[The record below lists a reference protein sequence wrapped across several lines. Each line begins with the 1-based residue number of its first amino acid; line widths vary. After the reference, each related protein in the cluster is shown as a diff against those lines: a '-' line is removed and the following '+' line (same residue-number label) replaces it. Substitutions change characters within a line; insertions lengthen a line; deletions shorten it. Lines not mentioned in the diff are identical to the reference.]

1 MSDNIVIADTSG
13 IIAAYDDDEPE
24 SARCRIV
31 LAQAPLLVVSALLL
45 AEIDHV
51 VTRLAGLAAARHIL
65 ADIQRWTRAG
75 RFVIPTITA
84 DILAAAEQTRDRHAA
99 LDLDL
104 ADAVNAA
111 LALEY
116 RTATILTLDRRDFR
130 AIRPLTPHKAFRI
143 LPDDL

>member
-1 MSDNIVIADTSG
+1 VSDNIVIADTSG
-13 IIAAYDDDEPE
+13 VIAAYDDAEPE
-24 SARCRIV
+24 SARCRTV
-31 LAQAPLLVVSALLL
+31 LAQAPLLVVSPLVL

-51 VTRLAGLAAARHIL
+51 ATRLAGRAAARHIL
-65 ADIQRWTRAG
+65 ADIHHWTRVG
-75 RFVIPTITA
+75 RSVIPAITA
-84 DILAAAEQTRDRHAA
+84 DVLAAAEQTRDRHAA

-104 ADAVNAA
+104 ADAVNTA

-130 AIRPLTPHKAFRI
+130 AISPLTPHKAFRL

>member
-13 IIAAYDDDEPE
+13 VIAAYDDDEPE
-24 SARCRIV
+24 STRCRTV
-31 LAQAPLLVVSALLL
+31 LAQAPLLVVSPLLL

-51 VTRLAGLAAARHIL
+51 ATRLAGRSAARHIL
-65 ADIQRWTRAG
+65 ADIHHWTQAG
-75 RFVIPTITA
+75 RFVIPTVTA

-104 ADAVNAA
+104 TDAVNAA

-130 AIRPLTPHKAFRI
+130 AITPLTPHKAFRL